1 MRKLSFRTVFS
12 KYKLSF
18 TDYLARW
25 FYSVYR
31 NVRLRL
37 SRFFPLK
44 EYEEQMLKDIRFRE
58 EPSSAMPEGYNCLE
72 KKEEPGYLRLKYID
86 FFDYLPKEE
95 LPKFYRELDSFVRK
109 NKVSL
114 YSVLQ
119 TTKDR
124 EKLANLER
132 YVDSD
137 YYTTLPT
144 VEIKRSKD
152 VCRDFSHVGVSIR
165 NLSPSF
171 LLVSYRVFVSDS
183 FNNALDRICRSSYG
197 SYTDVCRQFNT
208 PWYRPKRFG
217 RAMYSGDNVRE
228 KEYYHLLATLKWKAF
243 SELSRSFTFYFAK
256 NSLFPPTFQT
266 FSTNIR
272 PDKTRKNGD
281 FWNSVMLRFPIDY
294 APELNACVCWDYD
307 CSQNEG
313 ICLSLYSGGY
323 YTGSGI
329 LPEIAENELA
339 NVFSTYMTASSMRRI
354 AERDIAACNRK
365 ISNAIRHARTSGILR
380 TRVNVERKLY
390 YSYRFICEFSG
401 ETIDNSDCKYFSLD
415 LDKKRSYMQMSFDGI
430 TESVKDTKAS
440 IDSLLHM
447 LNDAAEYR
455 STSANITLQWFMTI
469 ITLLSLLIA
478 AGSVFGFASFDFSSL
493 VDSIKA
499 IIKAI
504 CQIFIDLMR

>member
-25 FYSVYR
+25 SYSVYR
-31 NVRLRL
+31 NVRLGL

-44 EYEEQMLKDIRFRE
+44 EDEEHMLKDIRFRE
-58 EPSSAMPEGYNCLE
+58 EPSSTMPKGYNYLE
-72 KKEEPGYLRLKYID
+72 KKEDPGYLRLKYID
-86 FFDYLPKEE
+86 FFDYLPKED
-95 LPKFYRELDSFVRK
+95 LSKFKKEHSYFVRK
-109 NKVSL
+109 NKLSRYGVF
-114 YSVLQ
+114 Q
-119 TTKDR
+119 TKRDR
-124 EKLANLER
+124 ENLSSLER
-132 YVDSD
+132 YVDWEFFS
-137 YYTTLPT
+137 TLPT
-144 VEIKRSKD
+144 VEIKKRKSISH
-152 VCRDFSHVGVSIR
+152 CFSYVAISIR
-165 NLSPSF
+165 NLSSSF
-171 LLVSYRVFVSDS
+171 LLVNYRIFITDEFNQALEQICKSDYKPYSDVS
-183 FNNALDRICRSSYG
+183 
-197 SYTDVCRQFNT
+197 RQFNI
-208 PWYRPKRFG
+208 PWYKPKRFG
-217 RAMYSGDNVRE
+217 RAMYTGDDLRR
-228 KEYYHLLATLKWKAF
+228 KEYYQLLSKLKWNAF
-243 SELSRSFTFYFAK
+243 SDLSRYFTFHFAQ
-256 NSLFPPTFQT
+256 NNLFPPTFQT

-272 PDKTRKNGD
+272 PDKTRKNSGC
-281 FWNSVMLRFPIDY
+281 WNSVMLRSPIDY

-313 ICLSLYSGGY
+313 TCLSVYSGGN

-329 LPEIAENELA
+329 LPEIAEYDLA
-339 NVFSTYMTASSMRRI
+339 SVFSTYMTASSMRRI